1 MSNIHFHQLHLSY
14 SSPKNTFIFFDYI
27 FYCSNFI
34 VKTMK
39 CFLGSLHMN
48 KSSSNCE
55 KFLNWS
61 LTAPI
66 KKYRKIPNNFQKI
79 PVWKYKAY
87 TIPKNTGIPGFCKN
101 TVPYRTGIKFLI
113 PLGPAHC
120 YHCNTKNQW
129 FSRALSIECQ
139 KGQLLVVFLEYGNNG
154 FLWLSTIDLTI

>member
-1 MSNIHFHQLHLSY
+1 MSNIHFHQLHLSN

-27 FYCSNFI
+27 FNCSNFI
-34 VKTMK
+34 VMTKK
-39 CFLGSLHMN
+39 CFLGSLRIN

-55 KFLNWS
+55 KYLNWS

-87 TIPKNTGIPGFCKN
+87 TVQKNTGIPGFCKN

-113 PLGPAHC
+113 PLGPA
-120 YHCNTKNQW
+120 TDKRDLKMWWAQTT
-129 FSRALSIECQ
+129 
-139 KGQLLVVFLEYGNNG
+139 
-154 FLWLSTIDLTI
+154 TIYL